1 MENINIAI
9 LQNAAIAMFIYR
21 CNIYVPINAFLLL
34 FFFQVKR
41 EKIWFKTCLLSV
53 WVCKMF
59 LRICLQN
66 ISFIFW
72 GVCEKNI
79 FWGVCENIIFWG
91 VCENIIFWGVCARWG
106 AVSLSQPLSFTSCQW
121 LLPLYPLVD
130 LNQLLWDDNASTN
143 TNTNTNTS
151 VNTIHASYDLC
162 PLPLYLHA
170 KTKRHNI

>member
-1 MENINIAI
+1 MGLSHNPSLTGIFWIIPLWPSIDFINHQILKSSRWKISI
-9 LQNAAIAMFIYR
+9 LQSYKMLQ
-21 CNIYVPINAFLLL
+21 LLCTSMQHMYQL
-34 FFFQVKR
+34 RPFSTVFYFQVKR

-72 GVCEKNI
+72 GVCEKNIFWGVCEIFI

-121 LLPLYPLVD
+121 LLPLYPLVEP
-130 LNQLLWDDNASTN
+130 ASLR
-143 TNTNTNTS
+143 
-151 VNTIHASYDLC
+151 A
-162 PLPLYLHA
+162 
-170 KTKRHNI
+170 